1 VVGRFR
7 DAVYTARNDIL
18 RDRLPPGFEK
28 YPPAMAKAVLLAG
41 IDEAWAAFLEETEAA
56 KDRTEIVSMAGK
68 NYEIEFI
75 RDIAGM
81 YREMQNAVRET
92 AYGRLDRL
100 KNGAENVGNL

>member
-1 VVGRFR
+1 
-7 DAVYTARNDIL
+7 
-18 RDRLPPGFEK
+18 
-28 YPPAMAKAVLLAG
+28 MAG